1 MKKKIENKALQLFCD
16 CCKYGLN
23 TSYRSV
29 LNSMYE
35 TASERKQYLKCS
47 LITELISEDINS

>member
-1 MKKKIENKALQLFCD
+1 MKNKIESEALHLFYD